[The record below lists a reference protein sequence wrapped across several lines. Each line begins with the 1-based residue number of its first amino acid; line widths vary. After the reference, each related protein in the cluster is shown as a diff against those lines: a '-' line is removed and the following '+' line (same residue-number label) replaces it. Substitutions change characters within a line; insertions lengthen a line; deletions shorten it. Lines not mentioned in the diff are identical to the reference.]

1 MSHLEH
7 RSTTALGVSIRSVLV
22 GVWAL
27 NSYTDIP
34 DGARAVQPFGSSP
47 AGILIYTSDGFV
59 SAQLMA
65 PGRVSSDSVK
75 WDNWSPEEYETFGHG
90 YIGYC
95 GRYEVDEEN
104 ATVTHLPSVAFLPNL
119 VGHRHLRHVAIS
131 GDRLTLRASYRR
143 ADRINATSCLEWS
156 RIGGG
161 SQQAPLTRPQLED
174 QGIS

>member
-1 MSHLEH
+1 
-7 RSTTALGVSIRSVLV
+7 
-22 GVWAL
+22 VWAL